1 MYDFFLQRRALW
13 FSGYLF
19 SDRNRKILLFFFSL
33 LLSGQRINSDDGS
46 VESIVFQSRSS
57 DLNEKMSAVAA
68 NGLPVGRIAERPANL
83 DNI

>member
-1 MYDFFLQRRALW
+1 MIFFLQRRALW

-19 SDRNRKILLFFFSL
+19 SDRNRKILLFFSL

>member
-1 MYDFFLQRRALW
+1 MIFFCNVELYGFQDIYFLIEIER
-13 FSGYLF
+13 FY
-19 SDRNRKILLFFFSL
+19 FFFSL

>member
-1 MYDFFLQRRALW
+1 MIIFCNVELYGFRDIYFLIEIER
-13 FSGYLF
+13 FY
-19 SDRNRKILLFFFSL
+19 FFFL

>member
-1 MYDFFLQRRALW
+1 MIFFCNVELYGFRDIYFLIEIER
-13 FSGYLF
+13 FY
-19 SDRNRKILLFFFSL
+19 FFFSL

>member
-1 MYDFFLQRRALW
+1 MIFFCNVELYGFRDIYFLIEIER
-13 FSGYLF
+13 FY
-19 SDRNRKILLFFFSL
+19 FFFSL

-57 DLNEKMSAVAA
+57 DLNEKMSVVAA

>member
-1 MYDFFLQRRALW
+1 MIIFCNVELYGIRDIYFLIEIER
-13 FSGYLF
+13 FYV
-19 SDRNRKILLFFFSL
+19 FFFFFF